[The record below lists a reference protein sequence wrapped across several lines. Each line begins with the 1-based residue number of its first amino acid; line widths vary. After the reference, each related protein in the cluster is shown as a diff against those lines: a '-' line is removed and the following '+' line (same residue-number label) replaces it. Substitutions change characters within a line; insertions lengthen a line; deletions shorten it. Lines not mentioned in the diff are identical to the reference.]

1 LGTLFKGFLYFLI
14 EKLKNKREK
23 FMKLIITHNGKKL
36 KISKKEW
43 EEAGLKFI
51 STPSI
56 KASKTI
62 TAIKDELEE
71 GIKIEKEHKDIYYAM
86 KDKFG
91 EDFDWTL
98 DEFSKEIAQDHI
110 DEIDDY
116 YTRLKKMEKD
126 A

>member
-1 LGTLFKGFLYFLI
+1 
-14 EKLKNKREK
+14 
-23 FMKLIITHNGKKL
+23 MKLIITHNGKKL